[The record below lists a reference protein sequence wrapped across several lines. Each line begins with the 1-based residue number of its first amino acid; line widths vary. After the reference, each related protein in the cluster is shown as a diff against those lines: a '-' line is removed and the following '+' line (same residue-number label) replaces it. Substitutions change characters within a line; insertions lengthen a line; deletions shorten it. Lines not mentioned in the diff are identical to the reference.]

1 MIGYLLDP
9 SSCSKVERQKEVKQG
24 INRYFLLELIR

>member
-9 SSCSKVERQKEVKQG
+9 SSCFKVERQKEVKQV
-24 INRYFLLELIR
+24 INRYFLLVLIY